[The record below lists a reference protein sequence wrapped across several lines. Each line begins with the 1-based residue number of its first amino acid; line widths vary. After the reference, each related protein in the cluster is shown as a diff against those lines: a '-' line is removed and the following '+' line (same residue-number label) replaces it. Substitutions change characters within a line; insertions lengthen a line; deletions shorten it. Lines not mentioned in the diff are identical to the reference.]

1 MKKPLPTIKPAETD
15 PDARLGTPVIALA
28 GAVDP
33 ATFLEAVAR
42 LSPYL
47 GGLIKRHPETV
58 ELATDGFDLTLKT
71 LFADLENSVPFM
83 DEAALSTALRTG
95 KQQVHLLA
103 ALADLGGWWSCD
115 MVQDWLSRYADL
127 ALTLTMRH
135 LVDDAT
141 ARGKLLPQI
150 TDDPLHE
157 AGITILAM
165 GKHGAAELNYSSDI
179 DLIVLVD
186 PDAARVPDRDEAL
199 TLFVR
204 MTKAMTRIMQDRTA
218 GGYVFRTDLRLR
230 PDPGS
235 MPLAVPIG
243 TALVYY
249 EARGQNW
256 ERAALIK
263 ARPVAGDIALG
274 TRFLHELTP
283 FIWRKYLDYAAIADI
298 HSIKRQLQS
307 HRDLLEK
314 TVAGHNVKLG
324 RGGIREIEFFVQ
336 TQQLIAGG
344 RAPALRVKKTLNA
357 LDALAFARWVDDDIA
372 AGLKASYRFLRDVEH
387 RIQMVADEQTHTLP
401 EDKKARSGIATLS
414 GFASLANFEAAF
426 RAHCDYV
433 ENAYSVLFEPEDTL
447 AIAGGSL
454 VFAGS
459 EDDPATLQTLAKLGY
474 ANPQRVISTV
484 KNWHF
489 GRYPAVQ
496 TSEARQRLTEFTP
509 RLLEAIAA
517 SGRADG
523 VLSDFDRFLT
533 NLPSGFQLFHL
544 LHSNPDLLNLLVRI
558 LAAAP
563 RLAEL
568 IVRRP
573 HVFDGML
580 EPQFFRRLATSE
592 EMRDQLSVTLQQ
604 ARDYEDALD
613 RARIFAAEQRFLIG
627 ARVLAKAL
635 KPVDAAPHYTRLADV
650 VVQAML
656 ELVLREMEQ
665 AHGTIAGG
673 ACCIVAMGNLGSGEL
688 TASSDLDLLLLY
700 RTDPGDPESDGPRP
714 LYASQ
719 YYGRVTQRFIA
730 AMTAP
735 TAQGILYELDFRL
748 RPSGKAG
755 PIATS
760 LAAFEK
766 YQREEAWTW
775 ERMALTRARASAG
788 SADFVTQVQA
798 VIDDVLVR
806 GDDRAKVAADVLDMR
821 LTMDDARA
829 PTGLWDV
836 KLAKGGLVD
845 IEFLAQYL
853 VLTGQGAGHATADIV
868 ASAAAALH
876 DDNVTVSEALATFRS
891 TAQLIRLCLEDGF
904 DGENT
909 PQGFIDLLL
918 DELSLP
924 DLPTAAAHLQNLQ
937 KQVRAVFLAH
947 LSGSA

>member
-1 MKKPLPTIKPAETD
+1 
-15 PDARLGTPVIALA
+15 
-28 GAVDP
+28 
-33 ATFLEAVAR
+33 
-42 LSPYL
+42 
-47 GGLIKRHPETV
+47 
-58 ELATDGFDLTLKT
+58 
-71 LFADLENSVPFM
+71 
-83 DEAALSTALRTG
+83 
-95 KQQVHLLA
+95 
-103 ALADLGGWWSCD
+103 
-115 MVQDWLSRYADL
+115 
-127 ALTLTMRH
+127 
-135 LVDDAT
+135 
-141 ARGKLLPQI
+141 
-150 TDDPLHE
+150 
-157 AGITILAM
+157 M
-165 GKHGAAELNYSSDI
+165 GKHGAGELNYSSDI

-186 PDAARVPDRDEAL
+186 PDARRVPDRDEAL

-218 GGYVFRTDLRLR
+218 DGYVFRTDLRLR

-263 ARPVAGDIALG
+263 ARAVAGDIALG
-274 TRFLHELTP
+274 ERFLAELTP
-283 FIWRKYLDYAAIADI
+283 FIWRKYLDYAAISDI

-344 RAPALRVKKTLNA
+344 RSPALRVRETLNA
-357 LDALAFARWVDDDIA
+357 LNALADAQWVQDDVA
-372 AGLKASYRFLRDVEH
+372 AQLKTSYRFLRDVEH
-387 RIQMVADEQTHTLP
+387 RIQMVADEQTHTIP
-401 EDKKARSGIATLS
+401 QDKTARTVIATLC
-414 GFASLANFEAAF
+414 GFTSLAKFEAAF
-426 RAHCDYV
+426 RTHCEHV
-433 ENAYSVLFEPEDTL
+433 ESVYSALFEPEDTL
-447 AIAGGSL
+447 AIEGGSL
-454 VFAGS
+454 VFAGA
-459 EDDPATLQTLAKLGY
+459 EDDPATLQTLERMGY
-474 ANPQRVISTV
+474 AQPARVISTV
-484 KNWHF
+484 RNWHF

-509 RLLEAIAA
+509 RLLEAVAA

-533 NLPSGFQLFHL
+533 HLPSGFQLFHL

-580 EPQFFRRLATSE
+580 EPQFFHGLATQN
-592 EMRDQLSVTLQQ
+592 EMRQQLAITLQQ

-613 RARIFAAEQRFLIG
+613 RARIFAAEHRFLIG

-635 KPVDAAPHYTRLADV
+635 RPIDAATHYTRLADV

-656 ELVLREMEQ
+656 DLVLREMEQ
-665 AHGTIAGG
+665 AHGTLAGG
-673 ACCIVAMGNLGSGEL
+673 TCCVVAMGNLGSQEL

-700 RTDPGDPESDGPRP
+700 RTCPGDPESSGPRP

-755 PIATS
+755 PIATP

-766 YQREEAWTW
+766 YQRDEAWTW

-788 SADFVTQVQA
+788 PQDFVTDVQA
-798 VIDDVLVR
+798 AIDNLLIPRDDRRKVAEDVLE
-806 GDDRAKVAADVLDMR
+806 MR
-821 LTMDDARA
+821 LTMDEARSA
-829 PTGLWDV
+829 AGVWDV
-836 KLAKGGLVD
+836 KLARGGLVD

-853 VLTGQGAGHATADIV
+853 ALTGQGAGRTTADIV

-876 DDNVTVSEALATFRS
+876 DDNVTLSEALATFRS
-891 TAQLIRLCLEDGF
+891 TAQIIRLCLEDGF
-904 DGENT
+904 DGTNAPE
-909 PQGFIDLLL
+909 GFIDLLL

-924 DLPTAAAHLQNLQ
+924 DIPTAEAHLQTLQ
-937 KQVRAVFLAH
+937 DRVRTIFLAR
-947 LSGSA
+947 LTGSARTGEGP